1 MVSKIRPYREIGIS
15 TFEKKFLNCVV
26 PWILDYCSEVLGL
39 QNFDSIKTA
48 SFVLTWAFTC
58 RFTTLPALNGELDG
72 RLITHW
78 MIIWV
83 IHITGVPF
91 WQPPD
96 ISPFQWLDFSFG
108 KPEILKLWKTLSTH
122 VEEIIIMIITK
133 LFEKEIISALLLHL
147 HVFIFFILYKYFF
160 CSLTRQ
166 STSLQDKCRH
176 YITCIWIG

>member
-1 MVSKIRPYREIGIS
+1 MVSKIRPYREIGIGIS
-15 TFEKKFLNCVV
+15 TFEKKFLNWVA
-26 PWILDYCSEVLGL
+26 PILDYCSEVLGL
-39 QNFDSIKTA
+39 QNFDSIETA

-133 LFEKEIISALLLHL
+133 LFEKEIISAL
-147 HVFIFFILYKYFF
+147 FYTYMYLYFSYFTNI
-160 CSLTRQ
+160 S
-166 STSLQDKCRH
+166 SAHWQDKAHHCK
-176 YITCIWIG
+176 INADII